1 MKKIFQFINL
11 TFCVCLQIKSH
22 MEVTHHANPLIST
35 GASHCFLPAYEIFYI
50 YIRTVYSCVYKYS
63 HILKFIPTVVGCLC
77 AVLPS
82 NGFMRQKPI
91 YSPILFLPQITPHP
105 TDYLPTQVAW
115 WSPKRGS
122 RYESNA
128 SRTSPPSLTTLN
140 LKTGGPSRLRREDF

>member
-1 MKKIFQFINL
+1 MCACKSKVIWKWRTTPTLWSQQEPLTASCLLMKYF
-11 TFCVCLQIKSH
+11 
-22 MEVTHHANPLIST
+22 
-35 GASHCFLPAYEIFYI
+35 I
-50 YIRTVYSCVYKYS
+50 YIRTVYSGVYKYS

-105 TDYLPTQVAW
+105 TDHLPTQVAW

-122 RYESNA
+122 RYESNV

-140 LKTGGPSRLRREDF
+140 LKTGGPSRLRRKISKVKLI